1 MEGHSIGSI
10 FSSLHIPLLAI
21 DTRSTTLL
29 VILLLCL
36 LVLSFVISG
45 AEIAIIALEKKD
57 INLLKTKSNPAAK
70 RVINLLEEPKE
81 VYASMMMAGIFINI
95 CIVVIANFLITSFV
109 NFGHLNM
116 ALVILIKVLA
126 IAFVLI
132 FFAKILPKVWST
144 QHSIWFAYGA
154 STIVLPLHL
163 LLRRVSRVVLHL
175 VYSVGEKAGANKT
188 DSMSMQELDKAIDAQ
203 VSETASVED
212 RNIMKGIVKFGNT
225 TVKQIMRSRIDVSG
239 IDYSLTFSAVI
250 KLAEA
255 LHYSRLP
262 VYKNNL
268 DEVVGMI
275 YTKDLIPFLQETDSF
290 DWHSLMRKPYFVP
303 EQKLIEDLLKDF
315 QQNRIHFAVV
325 VDEFGGTSGIATMED
340 VLEEVIGD
348 IKDEFDEEENENRK
362 IDDNNY
368 IFNGKVMMLD
378 LCRIMHLPIDTFDE
392 VKGESESLG
401 GMILELAGEL
411 PAKDA
416 VIHCGD
422 FDFKILGI
430 EKNRI
435 QLVKVTIKP
444 HQLYD
449 ENK

>member
-132 FFAKILPKVWST
+132 FFAKILPKVWAT